1 MLKRTLKKLKS
12 VLIKFIP
19 IRKKIHSLDS
29 EIKNLIFFKKLTNF
43 KIITN
48 SSQRNFMIIAG
59 GKNISEI
66 NNTIKKTLKKI
77 TW

>member
-1 MLKRTLKKLKS
+1 MLKRTFKKLKS

-19 IRKKIHSLDS
+19 IRKKIHKLDS

-43 KIITN
+43 KIITD

-77 TW
+77 AW